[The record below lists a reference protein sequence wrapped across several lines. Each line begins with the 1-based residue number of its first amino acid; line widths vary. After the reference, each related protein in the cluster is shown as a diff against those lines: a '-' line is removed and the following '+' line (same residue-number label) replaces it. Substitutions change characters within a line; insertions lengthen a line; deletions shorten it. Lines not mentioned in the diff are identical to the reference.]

1 MTGSRWLIMLLLAA
15 LTVVF
20 TVQAARTWLRPF
32 QGYAVAETDE
42 EAGKTRLPPLV
53 KKRQPP
59 MSAYDVI
66 ATRNLFDQNRTE
78 GEIGAQVGN
87 LKNAETS
94 RYAKR
99 IGLFGVI
106 IDDGEKMALV
116 SKDMGRRGRDD
127 YLWVRVG
134 DQIDRLKVVGI
145 ERDRIYLQENG
156 SRYEVL
162 LSDQR
167 NPNTGK
173 RAKEEKRRGPTVIS
187 TTVETEKTP
196 EAKPKIPKVRVKVKK
211 EEPPASD

>member
-1 MTGSRWLIMLLLAA
+1 MTGSRWLMMLLLAA

-20 TVQAARTWLRPF
+20 TIQAARTWLRPF
-32 QGYAVAETDE
+32 QGYAAAETDE
-42 EAGKTRLPPLV
+42 ETGKTRLPPVV
-53 KKRQPP
+53 KKRQAP

-66 ATRNLFDQNRTE
+66 ATRSLFDQNRTE
-78 GEIGAQVGN
+78 GEIGVQAGN
-87 LKNAETS
+87 LKDADTS

-106 IDDGEKMALV
+106 INDGEKMALIN
-116 SKDMGRRGRDD
+116 KDMGRRGRDD

-167 NPNTGK
+167 HPDK
-173 RAKEEKRRGPTVIS
+173 RTKEEKRQGPTVIS
-187 TTVETEKTP
+187 TTVKTEKTP
-196 EAKPKIPKVRVKVKK
+196 DAKPKIPKVRVKAQK

>member
-32 QGYAVAETDE
+32 QGYAVAETDGD
-42 EAGKTRLPPLV
+42 AGKTRIPPVV

-66 ATRNLFDQNRTE
+66 ATRSLFDQNRTE
-78 GEIGAQVGN
+78 GATDMPVGN
-87 LKNAETS
+87 LKDAETN

-106 IDDGEKMALV
+106 INDGKKMALV
-116 SKDMGRRGRDD
+116 NKDMGRRGRDD
-127 YLWVRVG
+127 LMWVRVG

-167 NPNTGK
+167 HPNK
-173 RAKEEKRRGPTVIS
+173 RTKEENNPGPTVIS
-187 TTVETEKTP
+187 TSVKKEQAPET
-196 EAKPKIPKVRVKVKK
+196 KPKIPKVRAQTKK
-211 EEPPASD
+211 EEPPGGD

>member
-1 MTGSRWLIMLLLAA
+1 MTGNRWLIILLLAA

-20 TVQAARTWLRPF
+20 TVQAVRTWLRPF
-32 QGYAVAETDE
+32 QSYAVAETDE
-42 EAGKTRLPPLV
+42 ETGKTRLPPVV

-66 ATRNLFDQNRTE
+66 ATRSLFDQNRTE
-78 GEIGAQVGN
+78 GEIGVQVGN
-87 LKNAETS
+87 LKDADTS

-106 IDDGEKMALV
+106 ISDGEKMALV
-116 SKDMGRRGRDD
+116 TKDMGRRGRDD

-134 DQIDRLKVVGI
+134 DEIDRLKVVGI

-167 NPNTGK
+167 HPDK
-173 RAKEEKRRGPTVIS
+173 RTKEEKRQGPTVIS
-187 TTVETEKTP
+187 TTVKTEKAP
-196 EAKPKIPKVRVKVKK
+196 DAKPQIPKIRVKAQKK
-211 EEPPASD
+211 EPPASD